1 MQHGPSLPGETLP
14 GSPSLRTKQQ
24 TVMAI
29 VLFGSPGSGKG
40 TQAKLLTQRLRIPHI
55 STGDMLRERIR
66 AGVLLERAVARMHS
80 GELVSDELVNRM
92 VEERLSQP
100 DAANGFIL
108 DGYPRTVDQGEH
120 LNMWVDAR
128 GIPEVVI
135 HLAVDYNSIIA
146 RLTGRRVCP
155 RCGTLYN
162 LATKPP
168 KVDELCD
175 LDGEKLIVRDDDR
188 EDVIRQRL
196 SAYERQTR
204 PVLEFYR
211 SSGRRLLEVDASTDP
226 PAIVFDKICQAIDCH
241 DRA

>member
-1 MQHGPSLPGETLP
+1 VT
-14 GSPSLRTKQQ
+14 
-24 TVMAI
+24 AI

-40 TQAKLLTQRLRIPHI
+40 TQAKLLTQRLRIPHV

-66 AGVLLERAVARMHS
+66 EGVEMNGAKARMQS
-80 GELVSDELVNRM
+80 GELVSDGVVNRM
-92 VEERLSQP
+92 VEERLSQT
-100 DAANGFIL
+100 DAATGFIL
-108 DGYPRTVDQGEH
+108 DGYPRTVDQGKH
-120 LNMWVDAR
+120 LNSWLDAR
-128 GIPEVVI
+128 GIGEVVI

-155 RCGTLYN
+155 CCGTLYN
-162 LATKPP
+162 LATKAP

-175 LDGEKLIVRDDDR
+175 LDGQKLIIRDDDR

-204 PVLEFYR
+204 PVLDFYR
-211 SSGRRLLEVDASTDP
+211 GAGTRLVEVDASHDP
-226 PAIVFDKICQAIDCH
+226 PAEVFEKICQAIDCH